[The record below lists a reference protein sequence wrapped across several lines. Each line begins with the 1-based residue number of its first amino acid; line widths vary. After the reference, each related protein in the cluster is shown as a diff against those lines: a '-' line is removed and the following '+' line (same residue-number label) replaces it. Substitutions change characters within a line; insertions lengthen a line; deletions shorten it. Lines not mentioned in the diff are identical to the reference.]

1 MKKFA
6 RKFVAVVTT
15 WMSTRVH
22 CYNKDTWQVQRWD
35 YDSDPACRML
45 GKMWGTVYCD
55 DAIAQRLGIH
65 PRMFA
70 LFDTKAE
77 AKAYLREYRKRLVS
91 ILTEVTHDNVRI

>member
-6 RKFVAVVTT
+6 KKLLAVITT
-15 WMSTRVH
+15 WVDTRVH
-22 CYNKDTWQVQRWD
+22 CYNKHTWQVQRWD
-35 YDSDPACRML
+35 YDSDPVCRVL
-45 GKMWGTVYCD
+45 GKMWNTVHCD
-55 DAIAQRLGIH
+55 DAIAQRIGIH

-91 ILTEVTHDNVRI
+91 TLTEVGA

>member
-22 CYNKDTWQVQRWD
+22 SYNKKIWLVQRWD

-45 GKMWGTVYCD
+45 GKMWGTVYCN
-55 DAIAQRLGIH
+55 DAIVQPLGSH

-70 LFDTKAE
+70 IFDTKAE
-77 AKAYLREYRKRLVS
+77 AKAYLREYRKRLS
-91 ILTEVTHDNVRI
+91 PYGRGASPYI